1 VRDEREMADPVMD
14 RLVTELRVLPQVRP
28 GATQEVL
35 ARLAA
40 QQASGPAPVADEA
53 DVIPLHR
60 AARRRVIALPWV
72 GLLAVAATL
81 AGFMIRGVLPVRE
94 ETPVVAASPEPAPPS
109 GEPII
114 DTSAPVALAAD
125 AASRTGDELAVPVL
139 FVLEAPK
146 ARKVEL
152 VGDFNGWEGSR
163 TALVRQANTGLWTL
177 TIPLTPGRHVYAFVV
192 NDSVWTLD
200 PRAAKAKDPDFG
212 TEQSVVIVGRP

>member
-1 VRDEREMADPVMD
+1 MRDERETADPVMD

-28 GATQEVL
+28 GATQDVL
-35 ARLAA
+35 ARIAA

-60 AARRRVIALPWV
+60 PRRRAIPLPWV
-72 GLLAVAATL
+72 GALAVAATL
-81 AGFMIRGVLPVRE
+81 AGFMIRGALPVRE
-94 ETPVVAASPEPAPPS
+94 ETPVVAASPEAAPPA
-109 GEPII
+109 GDPII
-114 DTSAPVALAAD
+114 DTAAPVSLASEATT
-125 AASRTGDELAVPVL
+125 RTGDEIAVPVQ

-152 VGDFNGWEGSR
+152 VGDFNGWDGSR
-163 TALVRQANTGLWTL
+163 TTLVRQANTGLWTL

-200 PRAAKAKDPDFG
+200 PRAAKAKDADFD
-212 TEQSVVIVGRP
+212 TEQSVIIVGRP